1 MYETLKVTNG
11 EIEVKLDLDR
21 SGHCCGIGKMSGL
34 DMGNVK
40 TVNSGGW
47 PTEEVVELVEE
58 DKELIF
64 NTIRKKI
71 KGYMEDAGYGIMSF
85 SDALGEDW
93 DGFRD
98 SRKRTVG
105 FSLADFAKELGIK
118 PDCTL
123 KSPAT
128 GNRIALYH
136 LTRSDLRKK
145 ITIKLPKGRTSI
157 KKIEEKAEVKKATTA
172 PSLRPILDSQRVEG
186 EVWASR
192 GCMSLEQYLLLV
204 DYHHS

>member
-1 MYETLKVTNG
+1 MYETLEVTNG
-11 EIEVKLDLDR
+11 EIEVKLDLDS

-40 TVNSGGW
+40 VVNRKGW

-71 KGYMEDAGYGIMSF
+71 KEYMEAADYGIMSF
-85 SDALGEDW
+85 SDALGENW
-93 DGFRD
+93 DGFRGN
-98 SRKRTVG
+98 RNRTVG

-128 GNRIALYH
+128 GNKIALYH
-136 LTRSDLRKK
+136 LTRTDLRKK

-157 KKIEEKAEVKKATTA
+157 KKEEKAEVKKQ
-172 PSLRPILDSQRVEG
+172 RPTPPHGLS
-186 EVWASR
+186 WTPR
-192 GCMSLEQYLLLV
+192 G
-204 DYHHS
+204 